1 MARFSSA
8 YFDAYNK
15 QEDRIDKK
23 RKDNRTAFMN
33 YRKAKAELGEDVTAE
48 DLQSYRQSLAGNDA
62 FFLRDMGPGQMLGDL
77 AKRTNE
83 RALETRRA
91 EQANEVNRKDK
102 ELQIFDTF
110 VSQNLDNDPSNT
122 VDAKSN
128 FMKNFVGQEDLG
140 ERLWTQNSSRYG
152 ETIMSSRAE
161 AADTYV
167 DLRLKDI
174 RTLADAENIMN
185 ADSLPSWK
193 KESIK
198 EIIKNR
204 QSSDLTSATASAET
218 LVNNYKGT
226 DMLHLD
232 DANLES
238 EATSI
243 ITQAKVNLDS
253 GSNEY
258 KELHASIVARL
269 KLRQSNAVTADTLS
283 REQQFGKDALA
294 AGSEFVV
301 AFDALG
307 YDDQKVLDAYNLMRR
322 NNGLSEATSIEDP
335 TFKKFISAAASREG
349 IQYEADYQGA
359 LKAAD
364 TKGQT
369 ALVTAQAKM
378 NSMAKTGFFEKDKLG
393 FGVFTSLVST
403 HVPAFDPTQIMKRLE
418 EEFGKDVIN
427 GAFTPTAAQ
436 EMKNFLISEGL
447 LVSNAEFVEAIK
459 EVNMEHM
466 RIKPG
471 SDIEVVVEEEVLDF
485 KAKIE
490 GAIKSSN
497 FKLQIGASEEEISEQ
512 LQKIKDTSME
522 NMREDIRLMVNARGA
537 FAEGPNGNIDAM
549 MKKYEAE
556 INKQLNELEIS
567 SFKPQIVPDGALK
580 IMGKGNYQ
588 ALAGSGTLK
597 DNTGNA
603 LVPGNLYSVVDG
615 DIIPADSNSAVLP
628 APTVNLGLAGQRAS
642 QDLIDM
648 GADIANLTIA
658 NGRNQA
664 VAGIRPN
671 PAYGIVK
678 NGSFDSVREWQASI
692 IKQMAEAYRKQ
703 GVQLR
708 GRTMTDRGLFNLF
721 NQNGVSLGGLSP
733 SDFDN

>member
-33 YRKAKAELGEDVTAE
+33 YRKAKAELGEDVSAE
-48 DLQSYRQSLAGNDA
+48 ELQTYRQSLAGNDA

-91 EQANEVNRKDK
+91 EQANEVTRKDK

-110 VSQNLDNDPSNT
+110 VGQNLDNDPT
-122 VDAKSN
+122 DKKKAKAT

-140 ERLWTQNSSRYG
+140 ERLWTQNESRYG

-161 AADTYV
+161 EADSYV
-167 DLRLKDI
+167 DLRLKNV
-174 RTLADAENIMN
+174 RTLAEAQSIMQADGLPQWKKSSIEEIMN
-185 ADSLPSWK
+185 S
-193 KESIK
+193 
-198 EIIKNR
+198 R
-204 QSSDLTSATASAET
+204 QKSDLTTATASAET

-226 DMLHLD
+226 DMLHLKEPD
-232 DANLES
+232 LQN

-253 GSNEY
+253 TSQEY
-258 KELHASIVARL
+258 KDLHASIVARL
-269 KLRQSNAVTADTLS
+269 QLRQSNAVTADTLA

-294 AGSEFVV
+294 SGSEFVV

-335 TFKKFISAAASREG
+335 TFKKFVSAAASREG
-349 IQYEADYQGA
+349 IQYEADYQNA
-359 LKAAD
+359 LKTAD

-369 ALVTAQAKM
+369 ALVSAQSKM

-418 EEFGKDVIN
+418 EEYGKDVIN
-427 GAFTPTAAQ
+427 GAYSPAAAQ
-436 EMKNFLISEGL
+436 EMTRFLITEGL
-447 LVSNAEFVEAIK
+447 LVSNAEYVDAIK
-459 EVNMEHM
+459 EVNMQHM
-466 RIKPG
+466 RIRPG
-471 SDIEVVVEEEVLDF
+471 SDIEVVVEEETLDF
-485 KAKIE
+485 AAQIAS
-490 GAIKSSN
+490 AIKSSN

-512 LQKIKDTSME
+512 LQKIKDAAME
-522 NMREDIRLMVNARGA
+522 QMREDVRLMVNARGA

-580 IMGKGNYQ
+580 IMGNGNYQ

-615 DIIPADSNSAVLP
+615 DIIPVDSNTAVLP
-628 APTVNLGLAGQRAS
+628 APTVSRGLAGQRAS
-642 QDLIDM
+642 QDLLDM

-658 NGRNQA
+658 NGRTQA

-671 PAYGIVK
+671 PAYGLVPG
-678 NGSFDSVREWQASI
+678 GSFDSVREWQASI

-721 NQNGVSLGGLSP
+721 NQNGVSLGGLNP
-733 SDFDN
+733 GDFDN